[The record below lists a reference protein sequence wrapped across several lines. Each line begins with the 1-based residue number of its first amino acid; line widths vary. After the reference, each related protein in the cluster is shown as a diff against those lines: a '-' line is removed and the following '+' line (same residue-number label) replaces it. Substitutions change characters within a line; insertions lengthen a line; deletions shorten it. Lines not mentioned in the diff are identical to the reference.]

1 MYAMD
6 VLIKLFA
13 SYFVYFI
20 AHQVMEKDRDKL
32 QMTSIIWITTAL
44 ISVLSLIQYYV
55 GTYETDISQG
65 VKRFTGL
72 YNDPGTPSY
81 NAVISLVFGTLY
93 IEILR
98 KQKRPVSLIVHIA
111 FALTV
116 LVVAFTLKITLT
128 KSALLMLIVFLAMWF
143 GSYKRRTY
151 IIVPLIILG
160 ALYIY
165 TKSEDIQARIAPE
178 LEFLNADG
186 RSMEQA
192 RHIGEGRIAV
202 WERLLIHYSQDYD
215 LFEKLFGNYRGS
227 GAHNQYIAYLMEVG
241 LMGLTFF
248 LIMLLRFY
256 KRLIFLFRKYGQP
269 DTYMA
274 IVLLTLFTV
283 CGLSGHPFGYT
294 TILWYLMILLSL
306 VNVDYSSI
314 IRNEYEYIANQS
326 DILDITP
333 QPKRFF

>member
-1 MYAMD
+1 MWKFRFLVVGGVALNPLAIVGFCVFIIAGYLHFFHTGNKRIFNKRIIWLFLGLNLFTSCICIFFNGFPIMYAMD

-143 GSYKRRTY
+143 GSY
-151 IIVPLIILG
+151 
-160 ALYIY
+160 
-165 TKSEDIQARIAPE
+165 
-178 LEFLNADG
+178 
-186 RSMEQA
+186 
-192 RHIGEGRIAV
+192 
-202 WERLLIHYSQDYD
+202 
-215 LFEKLFGNYRGS
+215 
-227 GAHNQYIAYLMEVG
+227 
-241 LMGLTFF
+241 
-248 LIMLLRFY
+248 
-256 KRLIFLFRKYGQP
+256 
-269 DTYMA
+269 
-274 IVLLTLFTV
+274 
-283 CGLSGHPFGYT
+283 
-294 TILWYLMILLSL
+294 
-306 VNVDYSSI
+306 
-314 IRNEYEYIANQS
+314 
-326 DILDITP
+326 
-333 QPKRFF
+333 